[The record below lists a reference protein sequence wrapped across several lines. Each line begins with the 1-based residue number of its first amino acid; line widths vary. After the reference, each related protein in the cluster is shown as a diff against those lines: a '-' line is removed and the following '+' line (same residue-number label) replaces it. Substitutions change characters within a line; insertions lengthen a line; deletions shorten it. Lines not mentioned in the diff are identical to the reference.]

1 VRLVRLAMEL
11 QGELDAQEDH
21 DRWTLQLHLL
31 LECAAMPKLHHAVH
45 DAIADCPSEAQR
57 HASIHDAIAD
67 CPSEAQRHA
76 SKALS
81 AFGEDAHRH
90 SLNFDADRRF
100 RSSLLIDFAVSRRGS
115 MPFLADRRFRSSLV
129 MGFMDFAIS
138 RKRVEDTERFS

>member
-1 VRLVRLAMEL
+1 MRFSRSAFRRAVCLGTFAIVSLLGCARRLADRAAAAANASSVRLVRLAMEL

-57 HASIHDAIAD
+57 
-67 CPSEAQRHA
+67 RA

-90 SLNFDADRRF
+90 SLNFDADRR
-100 RSSLLIDFAVSRRGS
+100 S
-115 MPFLADRRFRSSLV
+115 DRV
-129 MGFMDFAIS
+129 Y
-138 RKRVEDTERFS
+138 